1 LNRKDHRKNGF
12 PGCEWRGRLKRRFLH
27 RAPKIVLLPSQPTM
41 NYICVGFTHGAF
53 MLKYAL
59 PLLYSVNSSVVF
71 GMLRRRLGEII
82 PLNKLLGIEITSVG
96 DGVAEAKLP
105 FRAEVTNHIG
115 SVHATA
121 IFGLAE
127 AASGGAMS
135 GAFAPVMLSVRAVA
149 ASANVRFLKI
159 ARTDLFA
166 RAKLVGVTDELRAEL
181 ANAGKVVFDVVVDV
195 RDAAGDSIG
204 ELTVAWHVTKK

>member
-1 LNRKDHRKNGF
+1 
-12 PGCEWRGRLKRRFLH
+12 
-27 RAPKIVLLPSQPTM
+27 
-41 NYICVGFTHGAF
+41 

-59 PLLYSVNSSVVF
+59 PLLYTVKPSVVF

-82 PLNKLLGIEITSVG
+82 PLNKLLGIEIVSIGEGT
-96 DGVAEAKLP
+96 AEARLP
-105 FRAEVTNHIG
+105 FRPEVTNHIG

-149 ASANVRFLKI
+149 GSAVVRFLKV
-159 ARTDLFA
+159 ARSDLVA
-166 RAKLVGVTDELRAEL
+166 RARLTADAGVLRTELDK
-181 ANAGKVVFDVVVDV
+181 AGKVVFDVVVEV
-195 RDAAGDSIG
+195 QDAGGANIA
-204 ELTVAWHVTKK
+204 ELTVAWHVTRDRSG